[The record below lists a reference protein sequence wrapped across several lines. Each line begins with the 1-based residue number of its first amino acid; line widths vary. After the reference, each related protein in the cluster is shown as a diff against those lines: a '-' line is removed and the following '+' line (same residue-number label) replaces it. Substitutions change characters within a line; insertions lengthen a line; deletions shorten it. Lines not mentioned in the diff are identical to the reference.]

1 MKIVVSASNG
11 MSLVNFRGNLI
22 RDMIARGHEVICFSC
37 EDDEETRTSVKALGA
52 DYRMIPMSRTGTS
65 FGEDLKTMRE
75 YRKALCHIKPDMY
88 FAYMSKPIAYGCIAA
103 KKAGVKKIN
112 VLVTGLEIAFYSGGL
127 KNAIVRSVLKYFFKK
142 AHRISENIIFQNPD
156 DLKRFAD
163 MGIVEV
169 EKTTVVGGSGV
180 DMERFEKKSLPDK
193 PVFAMIA
200 RLVWSKGIRE
210 FLSAVK
216 VLKEKYPESEVILV
230 GMLDNND
237 ESLTEAELNK
247 CIAENDIEYHGF
259 AKDVRPFLERCSVF
273 VLPSYHEGT
282 PRSVLEAMSTG
293 RAIITS
299 DAPGCR
305 ETVIDG
311 ENGYLVP
318 VGDHVTLADRMCR
331 LAGDSALREKM
342 AYKSYEFCREKFD
355 VVKVNKTMLDKM
367 GL

>member
-22 RDMIARGHEVICFSC
+22 KDMIARGHEVICFSC
-37 EDDEETRTSVKALGA
+37 EDDDETKRSVEALGA
-52 DYRMIPMSRTGTS
+52 SYRMIPMSRTGTS
-65 FGEDLKTMRE
+65 FGEDIKTMRE
-75 YRKALCHIKPDMY
+75 YKKALREIKPDMY
-88 FAYMSKPIAYGCIAA
+88 FAYMSKPIAYGCTAA
-103 KKAGVKKIN
+103 KKAGIEKIN

-127 KNAIVRSVLKYFFKK
+127 KNAIVRAVLKYFFKR
-142 AHRISENIIFQNPD
+142 AHKVSENIIFQNPD
-156 DLKRFAD
+156 DLAKFTE
-163 MGIVEV
+163 MGIVEP

-180 DMERFEKKSLPDK
+180 DMTRFERKPLPDK

-210 FLSAVK
+210 FLAAVR
-216 VLKEKYPESEVILV
+216 VLKQKYPESEVILV

-237 ESLTEAELNK
+237 ESLTEDELNK
-247 CIAENDIEYHGF
+247 CISENDIEYHGF
-259 AKDVRPFLERCSVF
+259 AKDVRPYLERCSVF

-282 PRSVLEAMSTG
+282 PRSVLEAMSVG
-293 RAIITS
+293 RAIVTS

-305 ETVIDG
+305 ETVVEG

-318 VGDHVTLADRMCR
+318 VGDSDTLADRLCR
-331 LAGDSALREKM
+331 LAGDSELRRRM
-342 AYKSYEFCREKFD
+342 AERSHEICREKFD
-355 VVKVNKTMLDKM
+355 VVKVNKIMLDKM